1 MAPKVKRIMTQPI
14 VGVRHDMTV
23 IALLRLG
30 PRFTVFVYAE
40 SYIQVSTE
48 SAKSANLVV

>member
-1 MAPKVKRIMTQPI
+1 MTQPI